1 MFSSCSFKKNIEFE
15 KTGTVIEFDSLSN
28 EITLRL
34 NSKYNAVL
42 KKPSKFS
49 VVFDENEEQKS
60 TSSDENSNQTV
71 TEEENIVS

>member
-1 MFSSCSFKKNIEFE
+1 
-15 KTGTVIEFDSLSN
+15 VIEFDTSSN

-49 VVFDENEEQKS
+49 VVFDENEEQKTS
-60 TSSDENSNQTV
+60 SSDETQTV
-71 TEEENIVS
+71 TEEDNIVSYFNCISFSLL